1 MRGFKSALLAI
12 KMRLRAILYSPA
24 FERTFDTFVLSFD
37 AECFSELRSA
47 EVIQENLAD
56 RLAELEQYHGS
67 TSSGPALQSMT
78 LPLPGGVCLA

>member
-47 EVIQENLAD
+47 EVIQENLHCRCI
-56 RLAELEQYHGS
+56 RLIYQPCIRFLLISDYQPFIRLIQRI
-67 TSSGPALQSMT
+67 SG
-78 LPLPGGVCLA
+78 